1 MNKTIIKIFMLMTFL
16 LILTGCTTN
25 NSENVN
31 KKQSNDND
39 MLINQNYD
47 GLEFV
52 NAKISNNEIVTVVI
66 NNTGYTYEGSKFKIK
81 IMDESGNTIKEIIDK
96 VSEKVENGTT
106 KTIKTKVNIDL
117 SKASSIEYSIIK

>member
-16 LILTGCTTN
+16 LILTGCATN

-81 IMDESGNTIKEIIDK
+81 MKCLLIKK
-96 VSEKVENGTT
+96 
-106 KTIKTKVNIDL
+106 
-117 SKASSIEYSIIK
+117 

>member
-1 MNKTIIKIFMLMTFL
+1 MNKFIVKIFMLTAFL
-16 LILTGCTTN
+16 LILTACATN
-25 NSENVN
+25 NN
-31 KKQSNDND
+31 KNIDEKQNNDND
-39 MLINQNYD
+39 VLINQNYD

-52 NAKISNNEIVTVVI
+52 NAKISNSEIVTVVI

-96 VSEKVENGTT
+96 VSGKVENGTT
-106 KTIKTKVNIDL
+106 KTIKTKIDIDI

>member
-16 LILTGCTTN
+16 LILTGCASN

-52 NAKISNNEIVTVVI
+52 NVKISNNEIVTVVI

>member
-1 MNKTIIKIFMLMTFL
+1 MNKFIVKIFMLMAFL
-16 LILTGCTTN
+16 LILTGCATN
-25 NSENVN
+25 NN
-31 KKQSNDND
+31 KNIDEKQNNDND

-52 NAKISNNEIVTVVI
+52 NAKISNSEIVTVVI
-66 NNTGYTYEGSKFKIK
+66 NNTGYTYEGSKFKMK

-106 KTIKTKVNIDL
+106 KTIKTKVNIDI

>member
-16 LILTGCTTN
+16 LILTGCATN
-25 NSENVN
+25 NSENAN
-31 KKQSNDND
+31 KKKSNDND